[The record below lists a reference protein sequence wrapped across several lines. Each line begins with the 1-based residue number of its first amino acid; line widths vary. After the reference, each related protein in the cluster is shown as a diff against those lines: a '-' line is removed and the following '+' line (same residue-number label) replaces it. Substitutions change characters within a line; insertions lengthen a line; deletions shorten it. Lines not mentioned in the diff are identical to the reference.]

1 MRNFFAITRNTF
13 TEVIREPIFCIL
25 LLCSASLI
33 ALLPALSL
41 FVFDAQIKM
50 VIDSSLAT
58 TTFIGLLTAV
68 LCASQTVTREMRDGT
83 VLLLLAKPVARA
95 SFVLGKITGITSAAM
110 VFVWI
115 CNAMTVISLY
125 VATDQFWY
133 NFTLLYS
140 TLAAIILAAVIAL
153 AANFWRDYS
162 FAGVFS
168 FVLLIFATAIV
179 AYCLIFLEEE
189 RFKLQQGFSMVEVAK
204 VLLLI
209 FFAVAA
215 MSVIA
220 VIFALK
226 FELVANLCICTL
238 IFFIGL
244 ISGHIF
250 APVYES
256 QFLNF
261 ICSFCYAVAPN
272 WQFFWLADA
281 LAGGRPVP
289 WSYVGAA
296 ALYVVLY
303 ISLGCLWAVT
313 LFQTQEAAKDARV

>member
-1 MRNFFAITRNTF
+1 MRNFFAITKNTF
-13 TEVIREPIFCIL
+13 TEVLREPIFCIL
-25 LLCSASLI
+25 LLCSSSLI
-33 ALLPALSL
+33 ALLPALAL
-41 FVFDAQIKM
+41 FVFDSQIKM
-50 VIDSSLAT
+50 VIDSALAT
-58 TTFIGLLTAV
+58 TTFVGLLTAI

-83 VLLLLAKPVARA
+83 VLLLLAKPVARV
-95 SFVLGKITGITSAAM
+95 SFVLGKIAGITAAAM
-110 VFVWI
+110 FFVWI
-115 CNAMTVISLY
+115 CNAMTVISIY

-133 NFTLLYS
+133 NFALLYTTIGVIAVS
-140 TLAAIILAAVIAL
+140 AVIAL

-162 FAGVFS
+162 FASVFTI
-168 FVLLIFATAIV
+168 VLLLASTAIV
-179 AYCLIFLEEE
+179 AFCLIFLEER
-189 RFKLQQGFSMVEVAK
+189 RFEMQALSMVEVAK

-244 ISGHIF
+244 VSGHIF
-250 APVYES
+250 ATDHDSALVNS
-256 QFLNF
+256 
-261 ICSFCYAVAPN
+261 ICSFFYAVTPN

-281 LAGGRPVP
+281 LASGRTVP

-296 ALYVVLY
+296 AGYVVLY
-303 ISLGCLWAVT
+303 IFLGCLWAVT
-313 LFQTQEAAKDARV
+313 IFQTQEAAKNARI